1 MKKIL
6 KWFIPL
12 FITVVLAA
20 AFFIYTGIYCRAG
33 TAALSALKSDDTV
46 TVVQTAYG
54 WLFDGPSESDALI
67 FYPGG
72 KVEETAYAPLLHRLA
87 AQGMDICLVRM
98 PLRLAIFGKD
108 KAKDVM
114 AAYNYENWYIGGH
127 SLGGVMAGNYAAEH
141 PDRIAGVVLLA
152 AYPTKKMDNSLKVLS
167 IYGSQDGVINMKA
180 MEDAKKLLPEG
191 FTEYVIE
198 GGNHAQFADYGEQR
212 TDGKAAVTAE
222 EQIEQTVEQIIGNK
236 KG

>member
-1 MKKIL
+1 MKEKL

-12 FITVVLAA
+12 FIAVVFAA
-20 AFFIYTGIYCRAG
+20 VFLIYTGIYCRAG
-33 TAALSALKSDDTV
+33 TTALAALKSDDTV

-87 AQGMDICLVRM
+87 AEGMDTCLVRM

-108 KAKDVM
+108 NAKNVM
-114 AAYNYENWYIGGH
+114 AAHNYENWYIGGH
-127 SLGGVMAGNYAAEH
+127 SLGGVMAADYAAEH
-141 PDRIAGVVLLA
+141 PDRITGIVLLA
-152 AYPTKKMDNSLKVLS
+152 AYPTKKIDDSLKVLS

-180 MEDAKKLLPEG
+180 MEDAKKLLPDG
-191 FTEYVIE
+191 FAEYVIE

-212 TDGKAAVTAE
+212 TDGKAAVTNE
-222 EQIEQTVEQIIGNK
+222 EQIERTVKLIIGNK
-236 KG
+236 

>member
-1 MKKIL
+1 MKEKL

-12 FITVVLAA
+12 FIAVVFTAVFL
-20 AFFIYTGIYCRAG
+20 IYTGDYCRAG
-33 TAALSALKSDDTV
+33 TTALAALKSDDTV

-87 AQGMDICLVRM
+87 AEGMDTCLVRM

-108 KAKDVM
+108 NAKNVM
-114 AAYNYENWYIGGH
+114 AAHNYENWYIGGH
-127 SLGGVMAGNYAAEH
+127 SLGGVMAADYAAEH
-141 PDRIAGVVLLA
+141 PDRIAGIVLLA
-152 AYPTKKMDNSLKVLS
+152 AYPTKKIDDSLKVLS

-180 MEDAKKLLPEG
+180 MEDAKKLLPDG

-212 TDGKAAVTAE
+212 TDGKAAVTNE
-222 EQIEQTVEQIIGNK
+222 EQIERTVKLIIGNK
-236 KG
+236 